1 MTGID
6 LSADVPRPTP
16 SRPRWRLPASR
27 GGLAWMVVVVIIGIL
42 VAVQFGRQVYANWEI
57 GQRAA
62 AIEAEIAAVDAQNAQ
77 LRQEL
82 TYLQSDAYVSAEARR
97 LANLGEPGDQVLIIP
112 QVPKRRSPRSSP
124 PRPRRRGRCS
134 SSGSISS
141 SGPRADLNGPWLSRL
156 APLRAPPSGDDG
168 GHRSRPAG
176 RPPAPRATRRLR
188 SSRSSPRT

>member
-27 GGLAWMVVVVIIGIL
+27 GGLAWMVVVVIIGVL

-62 AIEAEIAAVDAQNAQ
+62 AIEAEIAAVEAENAQ
-77 LRQEL
+77 LRQDL
-82 TYLQSDAYVSAEARR
+82 SYLQSDAYISAEARR

-112 QVPKRRSPRSSP
+112 PGAEAPLPEELAAAAEP
-124 PRPRRRGRCS
+124 PRPLLEQWVDLFFGS
-134 SSGSISS
+134 SE
-141 SGPRADLNGPWLSRL
+141 P
-156 APLRAPPSGDDG
+156 
-168 GHRSRPAG
+168 
-176 RPPAPRATRRLR
+176 
-188 SSRSSPRT
+188 